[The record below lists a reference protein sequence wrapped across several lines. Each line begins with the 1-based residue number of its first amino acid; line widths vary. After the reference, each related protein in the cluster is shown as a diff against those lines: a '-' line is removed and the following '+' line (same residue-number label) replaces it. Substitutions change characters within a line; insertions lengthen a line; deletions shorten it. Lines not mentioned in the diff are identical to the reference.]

1 MILHLLL
8 LLLHCIFLLLLLL
21 HCILLLLHCIIILPS
36 PVESR
41 LRVISHDAPA
51 GMVSVALTG

>member
-1 MILHLLL
+1 MILHLL

-21 HCILLLLHCIIILPS
+21 HCILLLLLHCIIILPS

-41 LRVISHDAPA
+41 LQVIPHDAPA